1 MRLSPNAMGALV
13 ALAAFA
19 LFSTHDVIIKTLGAH
34 YAAPQIVFF
43 SVLFSFPLATLL
55 LIGDRSPATLR
66 PVHPWWT
73 LARTVAGVVA
83 AVCAFTAFSLLPL
96 AQTYA
101 LLFAMPLLITAM
113 SVPVLGERVSALRWA
128 AVLGGLMGVLIVLRP
143 GATDLG
149 LGHAAGITAAVA
161 SAFVAVVMRRIGRDE
176 RPVVMLIYPMI
187 ANAAVMGAALP
198 WVYEPMPGDH
208 VVLFALVAALAFSAT
223 FLTVRAYALAEAAAV
238 APMQYSQIIWAT
250 IFGALVFGERPDAA
264 TVLGAAIII
273 GAGLVILFA
282 ERRGDT
288 DVSPVTRT
296 RTPRET
302 GLRASTLMRQRGAG
316 GLGVAGRSDIGTALR
331 DDA

>member
-1 MRLSPNAMGALV
+1 MRLTPNATGALV

-19 LFSTHDVIIKTLGAH
+19 MLATHDVAIKTLGAH

-43 SVLFSFPLATLL
+43 SVLFSFPLATIL
-55 LIGDRSPATLR
+55 LIGDRSPGTLR

-73 LARTVAGVVA
+73 AARTAAGVVSA
-83 AVCAFTAFSLLPL
+83 LCAFTAFSLLPL

-101 LLFAMPLLITAM
+101 LLFATPLIITVL
-113 SVPVLGERVSALRWA
+113 SVPVLGERVSPLRWA

-143 GATDLG
+143 GGTDLG
-149 LGHAAGITAAVA
+149 LGHAAGITAAVS

-198 WVYEPMPGDH
+198 WVYRPMPGDH
-208 VVLFALVAALAFSAT
+208 LALFAGVALLAFTAT
-223 FLTVRAYALAEAAAV
+223 FMIVRAYASAEATAV

-250 IFGALVFGERPDAA
+250 LFGTLVFGESMDAD
-264 TVLGAAIII
+264 TVLGAAVII

-282 ERRGDT
+282 EGRGDT

-302 GLRASTLMRQRGAG
+302 GLRASTMMRQRGAA
-316 GLGVAGRSDIGTALR
+316 GLGMAGRSDIGTALR